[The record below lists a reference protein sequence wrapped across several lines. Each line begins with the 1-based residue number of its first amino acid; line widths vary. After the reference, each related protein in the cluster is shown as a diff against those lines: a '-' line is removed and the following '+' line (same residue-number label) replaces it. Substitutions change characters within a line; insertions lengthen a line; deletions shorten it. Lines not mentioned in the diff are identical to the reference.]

1 MDLLYFSKKHKKIAL
16 YLILIRYKLKLQN
29 EICFKNLVRLARQ
42 STCKPT
48 SELRDVVVKVTVL

>member
-1 MDLLYFSKKHKKIAL
+1 ML
-16 YLILIRYKLKLQN
+16 
-29 EICFKNLVRLARQ
+29 KNLVRLARQ